1 MCVQDEEPVDLP
13 VRRITRSVAANSP
26 KLALPSLY
34 SSEQK
39 MSTPNRKIGTEGR
52 SFVYHFMLIVMNMT
66 LTVFFFPLSGL
77 YFSCK

>member
-34 SSEQK
+34 STEQK
-39 MSTPNRKIGTEGR
+39 MSTPTRKIGTKSLFCLPFHADCDGNLMLTGFLFPVW
-52 SFVYHFMLIVMNMT
+52 FVFQM
-66 LTVFFFPLSGL
+66 
-77 YFSCK
+77 

>member
-39 MSTPNRKIGTEGR
+39 MSTPNRKIGTE
-52 SFVYHFMLIVMNMT
+52 SLLCLPFHANCDVNLT